1 MKKIKWSRWPNCS
14 NNEKKT
20 IIRVLKSNQI
30 TSKNEVEK
38 FEIKSV

>member
-1 MKKIKWSRWPNCS
+1 MKKIKWSRWPNYS
-14 NNEKKT
+14 NNEKKA